1 MITNRL
7 PYSAEN
13 HGPFRA
19 RFFRLLFSSNIPNL
33 SEARIVATL
42 WGCMMRRI
50 CQSPY
55 ARMEVTPRWVNLDYN
70 NLVGL
75 IRNPKGNVEGIKGER
90 AKSSEQVY
98 LVSQGFEQEGLAGEN
113 QAKLGKGRQENGRY
127 LFHKDPYTIGQC
139 VDLRDVREKRRNE
152 IQASGTNRWLKGWG
166 KQ

>member
-1 MITNRL
+1 MSTRNSSRVFKKKKNVPNVMITNRL

-70 NLVGL
+70 NIVGL
-75 IRNPKGNVEGIKGER
+75 IRMEFKGKELSRQSKYISYHRGLNKRDWRGKTKQNWEREDKRMEGIFFTKTLT
-90 AKSSEQVY
+90 Q
-98 LVSQGFEQEGLAGEN
+98 
-113 QAKLGKGRQENGRY
+113 
-127 LFHKDPYTIGQC
+127 
-139 VDLRDVREKRRNE
+139 
-152 IQASGTNRWLKGWG
+152 
-166 KQ
+166 